1 MSENQMLPATR
12 VAYKRVTSSSSDNR
26 EPLAISVDEAAALAG
41 VSRSLLYAEM
51 VAGRLAFA
59 KIGKRRLIPTEALL
73 DWLRAATTEVQ

>member
-1 MSENQMLPATR
+1 MSEKQILPATQ
-12 VAYKRVTSSSSDNR
+12 VAHKRVTSSSSSNL

-41 VSRSLLYAEM
+41 VSRSTLYTEM

-59 KIGKRRLIPTEALL
+59 KVGKRRLIPTEALL